1 MAVLPD
7 VDGVVI
13 DLTARAYDGID
24 AAEHATSARK
34 LVLTIGQHDDPELRR
49 RAHAAGAVFA
59 PYRLLSDDRR
69 NFIEYWITQNGM
81 REPVA

>member
-1 MAVLPD
+1 
-7 VDGVVI
+7 VI

-24 AAEHATSARK
+24 AAERAISARK
-34 LVLTIGQHDDPELRR
+34 LVLVIGQHDDAELRR

-59 PYRLLSDDRR
+59 PYRQLSDERR
-69 NFIEYWITQNGM
+69 NFIERWIIESGM